1 MHVLVIPSWFYR
13 YLDDPSGS
21 FFETQASGVQELGVQ
36 VGIIYPDIRPLYEA
50 AGHWCTSIESTS
62 RNGVDTLRK
71 RYVNWTPRIESLILP
86 RWVSVGLRL
95 FDEYCRR
102 YGKPDIIHAHCL
114 LRAGILAHRIW
125 QKYGIPYV
133 ITEHSSKWHN
143 NEISKYDLQ
152 ISKSA
157 AQHSSALIS
166 VSESLLNKLHK
177 YLDFNQAYIIGNAVD
192 SLFLDEKV
200 QEFNNAS
207 RLTFANVAYLN
218 SGKRQDILIEAFYLA
233 FGQDTEHVLYIVGE
247 GPERASL
254 ERRIA
259 EYDMQSSIQLL
270 GMQKKS
276 EIAKLLSRSDCF
288 VLTSDHETFG
298 VAIIEA
304 LACGLPIISTDCG
317 GPSEIVNAENG
328 IVVMKGNAQA
338 IMEALLEMQ
347 KKIHVGQY
355 QKKRIR
361 AGCREHYS
369 KRSVASKLINI
380 YKNALHK

>member
-1 MHVLVIPSWFYR
+1 
-13 YLDDPSGS
+13 
-21 FFETQASGVQELGVQ
+21 
-36 VGIIYPDIRPLYEA
+36 
-50 AGHWCTSIESTS
+50 
-62 RNGVDTLRK
+62 
-71 RYVNWTPRIESLILP
+71 
-86 RWVSVGLRL
+86 
-95 FDEYCRR
+95 
-102 YGKPDIIHAHCL
+102 
-114 LRAGILAHRIW
+114 
-125 QKYGIPYV
+125 
-133 ITEHSSKWHN
+133 
-143 NEISKYDLQ
+143 
-152 ISKSA
+152 
-157 AQHSSALIS
+157 
-166 VSESLLNKLHK
+166 
-177 YLDFNQAYIIGNAVD
+177 
-192 SLFLDEKV
+192 LFLDEKV